1 MGNVAIKKNEIQ
13 NRVFAIIQEMTGIK
27 VGSADKCLFDLENNL
42 SAEFF
47 VYILL
52 RIKDDFN
59 IVIDDNF
66 VLSLTSY
73 SLNNIVDSII
83 KYSSNNYDNIW

>member
-1 MGNVAIKKNEIQ
+1 
-13 NRVFAIIQEMTGIK
+13 
-27 VGSADKCLFDLENNL
+27 
-42 SAEFF
+42 
-47 VYILL
+47 LL

-83 KYSSNNYDNIW
+83 KYSSNNYDNI

>member
-27 VGSADKCLFDLENNL
+27 VGNADKCLFDLENNL
-42 SAEFF
+42 SAELF

-83 KYSSNNYDNIW
+83 KYSSNNYDNME